1 MQNTCIEI
9 SVRRIGGI
17 LSIGSERLGEGM
29 SFRTEREGRAM
40 EVEAARASSMLS
52 FGSERIGTP
61 LEFRCGLVCTVGQA
75 RYLKVEPQTVWLL
88 PENAFSADVVVYS
101 NVTWRIE

>member
-1 MQNTCIEI
+1 MNTCINIEVKRIGDPI
-9 SVRRIGGI
+9 SVSAERHGEGLSFSAKRIG
-17 LSIGSERLGEGM
+17 E
-29 SFRTEREGRAM
+29 
-40 EVEAARASSMLS
+40 
-52 FGSERIGTP
+52 P
-61 LEFRCGLVCTVGQA
+61 LKFRCGLVCTIPQT